1 MVDEGENIVSD
12 DEAKHIRI
20 NFGTLNTLHDNFDR
34 LSDKYYTPKHVLWNK
49 WYHFNVVVG
58 KRSMTSSN
66 RFENRYLS
74 LENKSKL
81 EVRNKIWL
89 VQVHTL

>member
-34 LSDKYYTPKHVLWNK
+34 LSDKYYTPKHVL
-49 WYHFNVVVG
+49 
-58 KRSMTSSN
+58 
-66 RFENRYLS
+66 
-74 LENKSKL
+74 
-81 EVRNKIWL
+81 
-89 VQVHTL
+89 